1 MRRITPTDGKQAQA
15 EFICKLENIQNA
27 NEYTGLEVVSSLNIT
42 GIPSESDLKNPAIV
56 DILIED
62 EEIIDY
68 KTKSIDIPIFKP
80 RLIDTKNSE
89 VIGVFTKIVIL
100 SSFTYFIYFYYFFIS
115 I

>member
-1 MRRITPTDGKQAQA
+1 M
-15 EFICKLENIQNA
+15 ENKLKMNLKVEKIETSI
-27 NEYTGLEVVSSLNIT
+27 EYTGLEFVSSFNIT
-42 GIPSESDLKNPAIV
+42 GIPSESDLKNTVIV

-89 VIGVFTKIVIL
+89 VIGVFTKIGEFLTEFKLETRFEIKL
-100 SSFTYFIYFYYFFIS
+100 RRKSFMYIT
-115 I
+115 